1 MYAIVDVETTGN
13 HKGADRIIEIAII
26 ISDGEKIVD
35 EFQSLV
41 NPEKSINPFVEKL
54 TGIHQRMVANSPK
67 FSEIA
72 AKVFDMLH
80 GKMFVAHNVAFDY
93 ALIEGELASCGIGFD
108 APQIDTIT
116 FAKRIFHG
124 LQSYS
129 LGNLC
134 DAIGVPHGDRHRA
147 YGDTLA
153 TTQLFHMLMA
163 RDTNGASLTA
173 ILQHGLDER
182 CLPKNL
188 AKETVL
194 SLPTSPGIIKLF
206 TSKGELVSVEA
217 SKNIRKKAID
227 KIQQLFNDLTDKSI
241 FHEIAEIEYR
251 ATGNELIA
259 KILREKTLH
268 ESTPLIGK
276 IAKRY
281 ALSHAL
287 VLEQNSMGLNL
298 IKARHISE
306 IDGRSYIPFSSKTYA
321 NKTLE
326 RIMTKGNF
334 HNSYESVITEKN
346 PELQSLKQSEY
357 NLRIHQALLTSTYLY
372 PNMIIVDKGSSSDE
386 YTLVWIHNGQYKG
399 YGFITSDSAI
409 TKENV
414 SEFITPDT
422 EYPEIQ
428 KAIKNYLKKSK
439 VVKLIRY

>member
-26 ISDGEKIVD
+26 ISDGTKVID

-54 TGIHQRMVANSPK
+54 TGIYQGMVAHAPK
-67 FSEIA
+67 FPEIA
-72 AKVFDMLH
+72 DRVFEMLH
-80 GKMFVAHNVAFDY
+80 GKKFVAHNVSFDY
-93 ALIEGELASCGIGFD
+93 ALVEGELAACGIGFD

-116 FAKRIFHG
+116 FAKRIFQG

-153 TTQLFHMLMA
+153 TAQLFHMLLE
-163 RDTNGASLTA
+163 RDTNGATLTA

-188 AKETVL
+188 TKEQVL
-194 SLPTSPGIIKLF
+194 TLPAIPGVVKLL
-206 TSKGELVSVEA
+206 TNKGELVCVEA
-217 SKNIRKKAID
+217 SKNIRKKTID
-227 KIQQLFNDLTDKSI
+227 KIQQLFNDLTDKTI
-241 FHEIAEIEYR
+241 FHEITEIVYQ
-251 ATGNELIA
+251 ATGNELLA
-259 KILREKTLH
+259 KILREKTLR
-268 ESTPLIGK
+268 ETIPLIGK

-298 IKARHISE
+298 IKSRHISE

-326 RIMTKGNF
+326 RIMTRGNF

-346 PELQSLKQSEY
+346 PELQTLKQTEY
-357 NLRIHQALLTSTYLY
+357 NLRIQQALLTSTYLY

-386 YTLVWIHNGQYKG
+386 FTLVWIHNGQYKG
-399 YGFITSDSAI
+399 YGFITSDVQI
-409 TKENV
+409 TRENIA
-414 SEFITPDT
+414 EYITTDT
-422 EYPEIQ
+422 EHPEIQ